1 MSGSCTYVYTVYI
14 YTYGQQI
21 NILKQQAIERD
32 NKLNQQAGPGQR
44 AQTLY
49 IQQAGINSIFCTFR
63 TREDASE
70 SRARADCTWP
80 LSGILRLSSFFR
92 VHYTGVSPHASVTI
106 LVAAPQARPY
116 IGSATEETTFTESRR
131 STGGKRYPDPLPSPV
146 CRIKCFTVFHY
157 NTMHP
162 RSEA

>member
-1 MSGSCTYVYTVYI
+1 MCIWRLYYYSY
-14 YTYGQQI
+14 
-21 NILKQQAIERD
+21 AIERD
-32 NKLNQQAGPGQR
+32 NKTSKLAVAQR

-146 CRIKCFTVFHY
+146 CRIKCFTVLHY